1 MVLSCD
7 QKNKKSIKDGD
18 PRLVPLHNLYAKHQY
33 QHGYVP
39 QNYRPPPTLQV
50 NNYNYIFWD
59 GHVAKTIWAHSTFI
73 ANAMDIDLEVKGWRD
88 IFKILSKPIPNDIG
102 KHLRINIIIT
112 ILCVLYVMDKKL
124 MDLNT
129 KGIVTDE
136 TIDFWPTKVKSK
148 LEYEMTLLALITPS
162 ISHHIQTQK
171 LFRQC
176 RI

>member
-1 MVLSCD
+1 M
-7 QKNKKSIKDGD
+7 
-18 PRLVPLHNLYAKHQY
+18 
-33 QHGYVP
+33 
-39 QNYRPPPTLQV
+39 
-50 NNYNYIFWD
+50 
-59 GHVAKTIWAHSTFI
+59 IWAHSTFI

-112 ILCVLYVMDKKL
+112 TLWVLYVMDKKL

-171 LFRQC
+171 LHIRDQLLHHKTTLTA
-176 RI
+176 IISMMTKLVSIMIGGQKPP